1 MTDNT
6 ITVWEYSVRHD
17 GKASVMTDHVKLN
30 KPDSQKPSV
39 TTHKMSVMTDNRITV
54 WEYIVRHDAQYGE
67 SWRTVLKTDFFLTFM
82 LDIRFDVMFMLNIVY
97 AIFLTI
103 KN

>member
-1 MTDNT
+1 
-6 ITVWEYSVRHD
+6 
-17 GKASVMTDHVKLN
+17 MTDHAYEGN
-30 KPDSQKPSV
+30 Y
-39 TTHKMSVMTDNRITV
+39 M
-54 WEYIVRHDAQYGE
+54 VRHDAQYGASWLTVLISFICMVRHDSQYGE